1 MRFPW
6 DERLLGA
13 TPRLIMRAH
22 AAVAQLVEQRIR
34 NAKVASSTP
43 ASGTTR
49 MHSRG
54 RFDPTRAF
62 IHSSGRAV
70 NKRVLLLLLAAPCL
84 AFAED
89 DGDELLGLMQRP
101 ATSEVAL
108 AHIDDVRSR
117 WDGSLFCIA
126 KSNPDAPEDSRAAAF
141 VAVKTYLENHPAER
155 YRPRRYLI
163 IQGLREAYPCAPR

>member
-1 MRFPW
+1 
-6 DERLLGA
+6 
-13 TPRLIMRAH
+13 MRAH

-43 ASGTTR
+43 ASGTIR
-49 MHSRG
+49 KHSRG
-54 RFDPTRAF
+54 RFDPARAS
-62 IHSSGRAV
+62 IRAGRAV
-70 NKRVLLLLLAAPCL
+70 NKRVVLLLLAAPCI

-108 AHIDDVRSR
+108 AHIDDVRTR

-126 KSNPDAPEDSRAAAF
+126 KSNPDAPKDPRAAAF
-141 VAVKTYLENHPAER
+141 VAVRTYLENHPAER

-163 IQGLREAYPCAPR
+163 IQGLREAYPCAPQ